1 MPDQQQQESIVRRNS
16 IVITANLVLLIL
28 LSACGNPARV
38 VIMQNPETK
47 QTVDCK
53 VDPWGHV
60 NRTKQIDDCVEA
72 YRKAGYN
79 VAGDSN

>member
-1 MPDQQQQESIVRRNS
+1 MRRNS
-16 IVITANLVLLIL
+16 IVITANAVLLIL

-38 VIMQNPETK
+38 VIMQHPETK
-47 QTVDCK
+47 QTVECK

-72 YRKAGYN
+72 YRKAGYK
-79 VAGDSN
+79 VTGDSN